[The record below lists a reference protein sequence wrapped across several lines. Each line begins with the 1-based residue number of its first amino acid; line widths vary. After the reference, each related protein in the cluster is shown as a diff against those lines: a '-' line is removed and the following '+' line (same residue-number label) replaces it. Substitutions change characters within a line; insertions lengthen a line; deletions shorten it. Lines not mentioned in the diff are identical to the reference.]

1 MILSFLS
8 KDAEDSPQS
17 NSKKGNSVSSGQRGG
32 DHTQLLQET
41 ATDSRRCWYV
51 CMFSL
56 SLSLPITYAH
66 EQNKKI
72 WASFLELVFIMLTV
86 KQKLP
91 LCDNEMHFAIFN
103 ILL

>member
-17 NSKKGNSVSSGQRGG
+17 NSKKGNSISSGQRGG

-66 EQNKKI
+66 EQKKKNLSI
-72 WASFLELVFIMLTV
+72 VSRIGIHHADSQTKITSVW
-86 KQKLP
+86 
-91 LCDNEMHFAIFN
+91 
-103 ILL
+103 